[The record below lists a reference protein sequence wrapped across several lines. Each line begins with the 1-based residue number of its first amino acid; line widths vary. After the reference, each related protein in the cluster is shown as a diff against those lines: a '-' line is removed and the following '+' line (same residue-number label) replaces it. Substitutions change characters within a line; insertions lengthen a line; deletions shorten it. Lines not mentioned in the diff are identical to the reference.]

1 MHKKVEAIGNN
12 VKIHNILK
20 LMKNNIKHEQT
31 IRKQYEK
38 IKNLTQSQRRRK
50 K

>member
-31 IRKQYEK
+31 IRKNKKPYT
-38 IKNLTQSQRRRK
+38 IQRRRK